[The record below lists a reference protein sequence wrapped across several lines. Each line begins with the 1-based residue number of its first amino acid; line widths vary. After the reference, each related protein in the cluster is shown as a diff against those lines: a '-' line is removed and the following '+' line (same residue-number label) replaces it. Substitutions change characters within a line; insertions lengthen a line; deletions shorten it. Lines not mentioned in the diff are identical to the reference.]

1 MPPYIVFSD
10 RTLIDMAVKAPV
22 SKDEMMEV
30 SGVGENKYAK
40 YGERFCSLI
49 EECVK
54 ENE

>member
-40 YGERFCSLI
+40 YGERFISVI
-49 EECVK
+49 RECVK